1 MTSPTGS
8 FAPSVLFV
16 CLGNI
21 CRSPM
26 AESILIHKASKQGLN
41 ISVDSAGTGNW
52 HAGDWPDP
60 RTLQVLDENN
70 IPKATKARQIKTEDF
85 DCFDYIIGM
94 DKSNY
99 NNIVRLPG
107 ADSQKVSLLLDWNP
121 ATAGMEVPDPYY
133 GDYQDFQELFHI
145 LDTAID
151 HLISQLKPI

>member
-1 MTSPTGS
+1 
-8 FAPSVLFV
+8 
-16 CLGNI
+16 
-21 CRSPM
+21 M
-26 AESILIHKASKQGLN
+26 AESILIHKASKQGLS
-41 ISVDSAGTGNW
+41 IIVDSAGTGNW

-60 RTLQVLDENN
+60 RTLRVLDENN
-70 IPKATKARQIKTEDF
+70 ISRATKARQIKTEDF
-85 DCFDYIIGM
+85 DRFDYIIAM

-133 GDYQDFQELFHI
+133 GDYQDFQELFDI

-151 HLISQLKPI
+151 HFIAQLKPV